1 MFRKVLVVSVLA
13 VLFLGY
19 AGSQAYSQ
27 SYSQPY
33 TTSVQQDQG
42 RAPIVL
48 NAYAARVIRPGDTWM
63 IFLRAQD
70 PEGEM
75 KSIAAVLWQ
84 AGVGYYPTEVTMLKG
99 EEAREFSGYIYLQ
112 TPADLTL
119 SWDELEMSLII
130 RDNQNRSQLVR
141 LPLTFD
147 MSARQVIPEKWQEAA
162 NHRITALMFDVE
174 SSQHYNRGGNGGSFN

>member
-1 MFRKVLVVSVLA
+1 MFRKVLAVSALA
-13 VLFLGY
+13 VLFFGY
-19 AGSQAYSQ
+19 AGSQAYAQ
-27 SYSQPY
+27 SY
-33 TTSVQQDQG
+33 TTAVPQDQG

-48 NAYAARVIRPGDTWM
+48 NAYAAQVIRPGDTWM

-99 EEAREFSGYIYLQ
+99 GETKEVSGYVYLN
-112 TPADLTL
+112 TPPDSTLT
-119 SWDELEMSLII
+119 WDELELTLII
-130 RDNQNRSQLVR
+130 RDSHNRSQLVR

-147 MSARQVIPEKWQEAA
+147 MSAKQVIPVKWQEFAD
-162 NHRITALMFDVE
+162 HRITALMFDVE
-174 SSQHYNRGGNGGSFN
+174 SSAHYNRGGNGGNFN

>member
-1 MFRKVLVVSVLA
+1 MFRKILVLSVLA
-13 VLFLGY
+13 VLILGY
-19 AGSQAYSQ
+19 ASSQTYSQ
-27 SYSQPY
+27 SY
-33 TTSVQQDQG
+33 TTPMQQDQG
-42 RAPIVL
+42 RGPIVVT
-48 NAYAARVIRPGDTWM
+48 AYAAPVIRPGDTWM

-84 AGVGYYPTEVTMLKG
+84 AGVGYYPTEVTMLKA
-99 EEAREFSGYIYLQ
+99 EEGKEVSGYLYLQ

-119 SWDELEMSLII
+119 TWDELELSLII

-147 MSARQVIPEKWQEAA
+147 MSAKQVIPAKWQESAD
-162 NHRITALMFDVE
+162 HRITALMFDVE
-174 SSQHYNRGGNGGSFN
+174 SSAHYNRGGNGGNFN